1 MLFRSRNLSGTSTF
15 YPLRMNKNR
24 TLGSASKALSKENF
38 DTVLAYTKEK
48 EKELKDVMY
57 QGEVAALPY
66 VLDEMT
72 GCDYCGC
79 RDICGFD
86 QRIEG
91 CEYRRLRKYTL
102 EEALNSMKERLG
114 ILEEKGEAGE

>member
-1 MLFRSRNLSGTSTF
+1 
-15 YPLRMNKNR
+15 
-24 TLGSASKALSKENF
+24 
-38 DTVLAYTKEK
+38 
-48 EKELKDVMY
+48 MY

-114 ILEEKGEAGE
+114 ILEEKGRQENERKMDRRTTESNRLA